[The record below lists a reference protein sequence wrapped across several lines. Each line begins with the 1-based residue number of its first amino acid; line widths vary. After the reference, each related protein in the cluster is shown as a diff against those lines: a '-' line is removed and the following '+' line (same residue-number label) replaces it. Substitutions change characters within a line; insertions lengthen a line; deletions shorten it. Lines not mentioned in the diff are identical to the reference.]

1 MAGVVKRRLVRER
14 GQRLRKEARRVPV
27 SVSVSV
33 SVSVLV
39 LVLVLVSARMLFL

>member
-27 SVSVSV
+27 SV
-33 SVSVLV
+33 LV